1 MTHRKQ
7 DPIAKFPQ
15 VGLNRKYDFEG
26 SKVIHG
32 FDGVSLKRNGTV
44 AVMLA
49 VITLISVALASGQ
62 TATEQVVPSAIKYNG
77 VLADTDG
84 KPLTEPLELTFS
96 LYKTEQGGAA
106 LWMES
111 QRVEPDR
118 QGNYTVTLGSTTA
131 AGLPATLFAAGEARW
146 LGVQMSGQAEQ
157 PRVMLLAVPY
167 AMKAGDAETLG
178 GLPASAFMQMGAASN
193 NASTAITSPTTP
205 ATTTLAGTSP
215 SASNVTTTG
224 GTLGTIPV
232 FTTSTNIQNSIL
244 TQSGTAGVNVAG
256 RLNLPST
263 GTATATAGKSSRPE
277 DFAASSFN
285 SSTRSAVAQT
295 FQLQAE
301 PAGNNTASPSGT
313 LSLLFGSGTA
323 APAETGLKIN
333 SKGLISFATGQTFPG
348 TGIGTITGVT
358 AGTGLTGGGTTGN
371 VTLTLDATK
380 VVSGVTAGTDLT
392 GGGTGGVVTLNVD
405 TTKVPQLKSNN
416 VFAGTQQFAN
426 TGIGMVPSGTSY
438 TPLSVGTANSFGTW
452 LAISNTSSGGHTW
465 NLVSA
470 GGANAEGAGNL
481 GITDLTGKST
491 IWLEGNTNTTNL
503 VASTSAGGAIVDA
516 DVYGTNNATGTP
528 GLRFGG
534 GSSGE
539 TIASNRNIGLNRYG
553 LDFYTSFAPRV
564 AITQSGQMGIATQ
577 VPHNQLDVLSK
588 SNGYAA
594 IYAAG
599 GSAASGS
606 AANGGDGLDTFGGDG
621 DTSNSATFGGNGIT
635 AYGGGG
641 GDWGGYGIL
650 AIGGNGNTGGGYG
663 IWADPG
669 NSPQGALAGLFDGDV
684 TIIGDLTGGSVVHKM
699 DDPLDPANKYLSH
712 SAVESPDM
720 MNIYNGM
727 VELDASGEAAITM
740 PDWFGALNRD
750 FRYQL
755 TAIGAPGP
763 NLYIAQKLTNNE
775 FRIAGGKP
783 GMEVSWQITG
793 IRQDGWSNAHRVPV
807 EEQKNDG
814 ERGFYLHP
822 ELYGQPEEKQIEWAR
837 HPDTARKLKQLRD
850 SRMRQAGNLLNEKR
864 PQVPT
869 AKPQS
874 D

>member
-1 MTHRKQ
+1 MTHRNQ
-7 DPIAKFPQ
+7 DPITKFPQ
-15 VGLNRKYDFEG
+15 VGLNPKYDFKE

-32 FDGVSLKRNGTV
+32 FDRVSLKRNGTV

-49 VITLISVALASGQ
+49 VIIFLSVALASGQ
-62 TATEQVVPSAIKYNG
+62 TTTDQVVPSVIKYSS

-84 KPLTEPLELTFS
+84 KPLTEPAELTFS
-96 LYKTEQGGAA
+96 LYKAEQGGAA

-111 QRVEPDR
+111 QRVEPDK
-118 QGNYTVTLGSTTA
+118 QGNYTVTLGSTTTG
-131 AGLPATLFAAGEARW
+131 GLPTTLFAAGEARW
-146 LGVQMSGQAEQ
+146 LGVQISGQTEQ

-193 NASTAITSPTTP
+193 NAAAAISSPSTP
-205 ATTTLAGTSP
+205 ATTTLAGTLP

-224 GTLGTIPV
+224 GTVGTIPV
-232 FTTSTNIQNSIL
+232 FTTATNIQNSIL
-244 TQSGTAGVNVAG
+244 TQSGNVGVNVAG
-256 RLNLPST
+256 RLNLPSN
-263 GTATATAGKSSRPE
+263 GSATATAGKNSRPE

-285 SSTRSAVAQT
+285 SSTGSAVAQT

-313 LSLLFGSGTA
+313 LSLLFGSGTS

-333 SKGLISFATGQTFPG
+333 NKGLISFAMGQTFPG
-348 TGIGTITGVT
+348 TGNGTITGVT

-416 VFAGTQQFAN
+416 IFSGTQQFAN
-426 TGIGMVPSGTSY
+426 IGIGMGPSGTSY

-452 LAISNTSSGGHTW
+452 LAISNTSTGGHTW
-465 NLVSA
+465 NLISA

-534 GSSGE
+534 GTSGE

-564 AITQSGQMGIATQ
+564 AITQGGQMGIATR
-577 VPHNQLDVLSK
+577 VPHNQLDVISQ

-594 IYAAG
+594 IYAGG

-606 AANGGDGLDTFGGDG
+606 GGPGGDGVDTFGGDSDPTN
-621 DTSNSATFGGNGIT
+621 DTVNGASGIT

-641 GDWGGYGIL
+641 YYGGAGIT
-650 AIGGNGNTGGGYG
+650 ASGGNGSTSVGGDG
-663 IWADPG
+663 IDAFPG
-669 NSPQGALAGLFDGDV
+669 NGIAGALAGYFQGDV
-684 TIIGDLTGGSVVHKM
+684 FITGSLTGGSLTQKM
-699 DDPLDPANKYLSH
+699 DHPLDPANKYLSH
-712 SAVESPDM
+712 SAVESEDM
-720 MNIYNGM
+720 MNIYNGI
-727 VELDASGEAAITM
+727 VVLDSNGEGVVQM
-740 PDWFGALNRD
+740 PNWFSTLNRD

-755 TAIGAPGP
+755 TCIGGFAPV
-763 NLYIAQKLTNNE
+763 YIAEELANNE
-775 FRIAGGKP
+775 FKIGGGRAGMKI
-783 GMEVSWQITG
+783 SWQITG
-793 IRQDGWSNAHRVPV
+793 IRQDAWANAHRIPV
-807 EEQKNDG
+807 EEQKNDR
-814 ERGFYLHP
+814 ERGFYMHP

-837 HPDTARKLKQLRD
+837 HPDLMRRMKHLRV
-850 SRMRQAGNLLNEKR
+850 SRSRAGNSE
-864 PQVPT
+864 T
-869 AKPQS
+869 ASQEPASQLKG

>member
-15 VGLNRKYDFEG
+15 VDHNPECDFEG
-26 SKVIHG
+26 SKVTRG
-32 FDGVSLKRNGTV
+32 FDRVSLKRNGTV

-49 VITLISVALASGQ
+49 VIILLSVALASGQ
-62 TATEQVVPSAIKYNG
+62 TATEQVVPSVIKYTG

-84 KPLTEPLELTFS
+84 KPLTEPVELSFS

-111 QRVEPDR
+111 QRVEPDK

-131 AGLPATLFAAGEARW
+131 AGLPTTLFAAGEARW
-146 LGVQMSGQAEQ
+146 LGVQISGQTEQ

-178 GLPASAFMQMGAASN
+178 GLPASAFMQMGAVSN
-193 NASTAITSPTTP
+193 NVSIAISSPSTP
-205 ATTTLAGTSP
+205 ATTTLAGTPP

-224 GTLGTIPV
+224 GTVGTIPV
-232 FTTSTNIQNSIL
+232 FTTATNIQNSIL
-244 TQSGTAGVNVAG
+244 TQSGNVGVNVAG
-256 RLNLPST
+256 RLNLPSN
-263 GTATATAGKSSRPE
+263 GSATATAGKNSRPE

-285 SSTRSAVAQT
+285 SSTGSAVAQT

-358 AGTGLTGGGTTGN
+358 AGTGLSGGGTTGN
-371 VTLTLDATK
+371 VTLALDATK

-416 VFAGTQQFAN
+416 IFSGTQQFAN
-426 TGIGMVPSGTSY
+426 TGIGVAPSGTSY

-539 TIASNRNIGLNRYG
+539 TIASNRNIGLNLYG

-564 AITQSGQMGIATQ
+564 AITQGGQMGIATQ
-577 VPHNQLDVLSK
+577 IPHNQLEVISQ
-588 SNGYAA
+588 STQYSA

-599 GSAASGS
+599 ATAASGS
-606 AANGGDGLDTFGGDG
+606 GGNGGEAVTIYAGDADAGASGAYGGTGLFTYGGNGPAYGGDGIDAFPGSQFGLAGYFDG
-621 DTSNSATFGGNGIT
+621 NI
-635 AYGGGG
+635 
-641 GDWGGYGIL
+641 IV
-650 AIGGNGNTGGGYG
+650 NGNVYSNNT
-663 IWADPG
+663 
-669 NSPQGALAGLFDGDV
+669 SL
-684 TIIGDLTGGSVVHKM
+684 KM

-720 MNIYNGM
+720 MNIYNGI
-727 VELDASGEAAITM
+727 VVLDSNGEAIVQM
-740 PDWFGALNRD
+740 PNWFSALNHE

-755 TAIGAPGP
+755 TCIGGFAPV
-763 NLYIAQKLTNNE
+763 YIAEELANDQFKVGGG
-775 FRIAGGKP
+775 RAGMKI
-783 GMEVSWQITG
+783 SWQITG
-793 IRQDGWSNAHRVPV
+793 IRQDAWANAHRIPV
-807 EEQKNDG
+807 EEMKNDR
-814 ERGFYLHP
+814 ERGYYLHP

-837 HPDTARKLKQLRD
+837 HPDLMRRAKHLRVSRSRASNLETSLQTPAAKLQGD
-850 SRMRQAGNLLNEKR
+850 
-864 PQVPT
+864 
-869 AKPQS
+869 
-874 D
+874 

>member
-1 MTHRKQ
+1 MTHRNQ
-7 DPIAKFPQ
+7 DPITKFPQ
-15 VGLNRKYDFEG
+15 VGLNPKYDFKE

-32 FDGVSLKRNGTV
+32 FDRVSLKRNGTV

-49 VITLISVALASGQ
+49 VIIFLSVALASGQ
-62 TATEQVVPSAIKYNG
+62 TTTDQVVPSVIKYSS

-84 KPLTEPLELTFS
+84 KPLTEPAELTFS
-96 LYKTEQGGAA
+96 LYKAEQGGAA

-111 QRVEPDR
+111 QRVEPDK
-118 QGNYTVTLGSTTA
+118 QGNYTVTLGSTTTG
-131 AGLPATLFAAGEARW
+131 GLPTTLFAAGEARW
-146 LGVQMSGQAEQ
+146 LGVQISGQTEQ

-193 NASTAITSPTTP
+193 NATAAISSPSTP
-205 ATTTLAGTSP
+205 ATTTLAGTLP

-224 GTLGTIPV
+224 GTVGTIPV
-232 FTTSTNIQNSIL
+232 FTTATNIQNSIL
-244 TQSGTAGVNVAG
+244 TQSGNVGVNVAG
-256 RLNLPST
+256 RLNLPSN
-263 GTATATAGKSSRPE
+263 GSATATAGKNSRPE

-285 SSTRSAVAQT
+285 SSTGSAVAQT

-313 LSLLFGSGTA
+313 LSLLFGSGTS

-333 SKGLISFATGQTFPG
+333 NKGLISFAMGQTFPG
-348 TGIGTITGVT
+348 TGNGTITGVT

-416 VFAGTQQFAN
+416 IFSGTQQFAN
-426 TGIGMVPSGTSY
+426 IGIGMGPSGTSY

-452 LAISNTSSGGHTW
+452 LAISNTSTGGHTW
-465 NLVSA
+465 NLISA

-534 GSSGE
+534 GTSGE

-564 AITQSGQMGIATQ
+564 AITQGGQMGIATR
-577 VPHNQLDVLSK
+577 VPHNQLDVISQ

-594 IYAAG
+594 IYAGG

-606 AANGGDGLDTFGGDG
+606 GGPGGDGVDTFGGDSDPTN
-621 DTSNSATFGGNGIT
+621 DTVNGASGIT

-641 GDWGGYGIL
+641 YYGGAGIT
-650 AIGGNGNTGGGYG
+650 ASGGNGSTSVGGDG
-663 IWADPG
+663 IDAFPG
-669 NSPQGALAGLFDGDV
+669 NGIAGALAGYFQGDV
-684 TIIGDLTGGSVVHKM
+684 FITGSLTGGSLTQKM
-699 DDPLDPANKYLSH
+699 DHPLDPANKYLSH
-712 SAVESPDM
+712 SAVESEDM
-720 MNIYNGM
+720 MNIYNGI
-727 VELDASGEAAITM
+727 VVLDSNGEGVVQM
-740 PDWFGALNRD
+740 PNWFSTLNRD

-755 TAIGAPGP
+755 TCIGGFAPV
-763 NLYIAQKLTNNE
+763 YIAEELANNE
-775 FRIAGGKP
+775 FKIGGGRAGMKI
-783 GMEVSWQITG
+783 SWQITG
-793 IRQDGWSNAHRVPV
+793 IRQDAWANAHRIPV
-807 EEQKNDG
+807 EEQKNDR
-814 ERGFYLHP
+814 ERGFYMHP

-837 HPDTARKLKQLRD
+837 HPDLMRRMKHLRV
-850 SRMRQAGNLLNEKR
+850 SRSRAGNSE
-864 PQVPT
+864 T
-869 AKPQS
+869 ASQEPASQLKG